1 MIFLA
6 KLTAPVPRL
15 ISQLFETDLFVQIGE
30 RHFQIAREI
39 FSGPGNSPNFFSLG
53 FAMFFASPDEVFPG
67 LDRKNLLR
75 PPAITPPI
83 ISSRSGDTFAE
94 LLHMLR
100 GYPLHIRN
108 DEHRAELL
116 KDCRYYHFRG
126 LEQKLIPHHISFNLA
141 RGRNEIAIRLEDVR
155 PVGVTGEQDG
165 FVQYSRPFVDE
176 PPHELV
182 VEVSGE
188 CMSIDTS
195 CLRAELLGTAGEL
208 LVKVAQAV
216 ATRRGWVVVDGAGP
230 GVRVR
235 FEGQSEIMVDGQ
247 EYQTDWCAVER
258 RLISVNMGMGM
269 NSNNINNN
277 NNMMSG
283 MMMTSEPPPAAKRRR
298 EESSGDGLMIW
309 VVRKGQ
315 FRLQAVVDDM
325 GRMELVL
332 VGVKTEMCTSERWRN
347 SQRGFLT

>member
-1 MIFLA
+1 
-6 KLTAPVPRL
+6 
-15 ISQLFETDLFVQIGE
+15 
-30 RHFQIAREI
+30 
-39 FSGPGNSPNFFSLG
+39 
-53 FAMFFASPDEVFPG
+53 
-67 LDRKNLLR
+67 
-75 PPAITPPI
+75 
-83 ISSRSGDTFAE
+83 
-94 LLHMLR
+94 MLR

-116 KDCRYYHFRG
+116 RDCRYYHFRG
-126 LEQKLIPHHISFNLA
+126 LEQRLIPHHISFNLA
-141 RGRNEIAIRLEDVR
+141 RGRNEIVLRLEDVR
-155 PVGVTGEQDG
+155 PSGVPGEQDG

-195 CLRAELLGTAGEL
+195 CLRAELLGAAREQL
-208 LVKVAQAV
+208 CKIAQAV
-216 ATRRGWVVVDGAGP
+216 ASRRGWTAVDGAAP

-235 FEGQSEIMVDGQ
+235 FEMQSEIMVDGQ

-269 NSNNINNN
+269 N
-277 NNMMSG
+277 NNMNMIPG
-283 MMMTSEPPPAAKRRR
+283 MMMGEPSPQPAAKRRR
-298 EESSGDGLMIW
+298 EDGGSPDGLMLW

-325 GRMELVL
+325 GRMETVL